1 MKVILLET
9 IEDLGSVGQEVKVK
23 DGYARNFLIP
33 GGKAVPATKGA
44 AKTFKDKIEAG
55 IKAEAKTRDH
65 AQKASEELSAVALSF
80 KVKSGDEGKLFG
92 SITTS
97 QISDALKDKG
107 FAIER
112 KKIHLVEP
120 IKHTGTHDVSIRLYP
135 GVTATIKVEVIS
147 EV

>member
-9 IEDLGSVGQEVKVK
+9 IEELGSVGQEVKVK
-23 DGYARNFLIP
+23 DGYARNYLIP
-33 GGKAVPATKGA
+33 GGKAAPSTDA
-44 AKTFKDKIEAG
+44 ALRTFKVKIEAG

-65 AQKASEELSAVALSF
+65 AQKASEELSAIVLSF
-80 KVKSGDEGKLFG
+80 KVKSGDDGKLFG

-107 FAIER
+107 FPIEK
-112 KKIHLVEP
+112 KKIHLAEP

-135 GVTATIKVEVIS
+135 GVTAVIKVEVKS

>member
-9 IEDLGSVGQEVKVK
+9 IEELGSVGQEVKVK
-23 DGYARNFLIP
+23 DGYARNYLIP

-44 AKTFKDKIEAG
+44 AKTFKDKIDAG

-65 AQKASEELSAVALSF
+65 AQKSAEEISAVALGF
-80 KVKSGDEGKLFG
+80 KVKSGDDGKLFG

-97 QISDALKDKG
+97 QISDALKEKG
-107 FAIER
+107 FAIEK
-112 KKIHLVEP
+112 KKIHLTEP

-135 GVTATIKVEVIS
+135 GVTAVIKVEVKT

>member
-9 IEDLGSVGQEVKVK
+9 LEELGSAGQEVKVK
-23 DGYARNFLIP
+23 DGYARNYLIP
-33 GGKAVPATKGA
+33 GGKAIPATKGA

-65 AQKASEELSAVALSF
+65 AQKAADELSAVVLSF
-80 KVKSGDEGKLFG
+80 NVKSGDDGKLFG

-97 QISDALKDKG
+97 QIADALKDKG
-107 FAIER
+107 FGIEK

-135 GVTATIKVEVIS
+135 GVAATIKVEVKA

>member
-9 IEDLGSVGQEVKVK
+9 IEELGSVGQEVKVK

-33 GGKAVPATKGA
+33 GGKVVPATKGA
-44 AKTFKDKIEAG
+44 LKTFKDKIDAG
-55 IKAEAKTRDH
+55 IKAEAKTRGH
-65 AQKASEELSAVALSF
+65 AQKAAEELSAVVLSF
-80 KVKSGDEGKLFG
+80 KVKSGDDGKLFG

-97 QISDALKDKG
+97 QISNAIKDKG
-107 FAIER
+107 FEIDK

-135 GVTATIKVEVIS
+135 GVTAVIKVEVKA

>member
-9 IEDLGSVGQEVKVK
+9 IEELGSVGQEVKVK
-23 DGYARNFLIP
+23 DGYARNYLIP

-44 AKTFKDKIEAG
+44 AKTFKDKIDAD
-55 IKAEAKTRDH
+55 IKAEAKTRGH
-65 AQKASEELSAVALSF
+65 AQKAAEELSAVALSF
-80 KVKSGDEGKLFG
+80 KVKSGDDGKLFG

-97 QISDALKDKG
+97 QVSNALKDKG
-107 FAIER
+107 FEIEK
-112 KKIHLVEP
+112 KKIHLTEP

-135 GVTATIKVEVIS
+135 GVTAVIKVEVKS